1 MTRLEPRRSRTP
13 AAKQFPHFGSP
24 RDQLCFCL
32 RYAVLAPSIRNTQPW
47 RFRLGED
54 DVELWSDARREPS
67 VVDPLGREL
76 VISCGAAL
84 ANLRIAVEEFGRV
97 PVETLLPDPRE
108 KRFLARLS
116 MGERKPAPPETTLLF
131 HAIPYRR
138 TNRRAFEEWP
148 VPADVVRL
156 LQDAA
161 LDEGAWLVSV
171 ESDRKI
177 ALADLVAEADRAQ
190 LDDPSF
196 RKEFEAWTAKM
207 ASGGGAASSDPDIV
221 RTFEWRATSLAA
233 RDRQLALG
241 SPILA
246 VLGTGEDDVRAW
258 MRAGLALERVLLC
271 ATSMGL
277 QASYLNQPIE
287 AQGFY
292 PRLREIVACGGH
304 PQLVLRLGYGP
315 NVRATPRRPLED
327 VLLD

>member
-1 MTRLEPRRSRTP
+1 MTKVESGRRVP

-24 RDQLCFCL
+24 REQLRFCL

-47 RFRLGED
+47 RFRLGER
-54 DVELWSDARREPS
+54 DVELWSDAGRGLS
-67 VVDPLGREL
+67 VVDPAGREL

-84 ANLRIAVEEFGRV
+84 ANLRVAVEMFGHDPEV
-97 PVETLLPDPRE
+97 TLLPEPGE
-108 KRFLARLS
+108 TRFLARLS
-116 MGERKPAPPETTLLF
+116 IGERKSPPTETTLLF
-131 HAIPYRR
+131 HAIPHRR

-161 LDEGAWLVSV
+161 LDEGAWLVPL
-171 ESDRKI
+171 ESDRKV

-196 RKEFEAWTAKM
+196 RHELAAWMPAMTSGREAA
-207 ASGGGAASSDPDIV
+207 GVDPNVV
-221 RTFEWRATSLAA
+221 RTFEWGATARAA
-233 RDRQLALG
+233 RDRELALG

-258 MRAGLALERVLLC
+258 LHAGLALERVLLR

-287 AQGFY
+287 AQAFR
-292 PRLREIVACGGH
+292 PKLREILACGGH

-315 NVRATPRRPLED
+315 DIRATPRRPFED
-327 VLLD
+327 VLLV